1 MTTNVVV
8 VGVVVTSVVV
18 TCVEVAGL
26 LLADSPIVVIL
37 VGTSVSMTREDEPGV
52 VVVVVVVA
60 TVVDARSLITLL
72 VLTRAD
78 VSDVVVTFILLVGIS
93 DITGVS
99 VTP

>member
-52 VVVVVVVA
+52 VVVVVA

>member
-26 LLADSPIVVIL
+26 LLADSPVVVIL
-37 VGTSVSMTREDEPGV
+37 VGTSVSMTREDEPG

>member
-52 VVVVVVVA
+52 VVVVVA

-93 DITGVS
+93 DMTGVS

>member
-37 VGTSVSMTREDEPGV
+37 VGTSVSMTREDKPS
-52 VVVVVVVA
+52 VVVVVVA

-78 VSDVVVTFILLVGIS
+78 VSDVIVTFILLVGIS